1 MGVME
6 IEGITATE
14 LEKSFRRLNA
24 FIRSHNRKPDFTG
37 ETRWQGEVKFF
48 MKILVRL
55 PLERKDV
62 MQYYPPFTRGI
73 SKLLDE
79 LKRNQSSENLPD
91 WYDYQNKYS
100 NIHIAR
106 VIYKQIKKNVP
117 DHEPKL
123 AKTMAGIIGDL
134 QDKLI
139 LQLQRENIE
148 FFNAYRFRNRRKEK
162 LKEIVKLF
170 FESGNCEY

>member
-1 MGVME
+1 MEVME
-6 IEGITATE
+6 IEGITAAE
-14 LEKSFRRLNA
+14 LEKAFRRINA

-48 MKILVRL
+48 MKVLIRY

-62 MQYYPPFTRGI
+62 MQYYPVFTKGVG
-73 SKLLDE
+73 KLLDE
-79 LKRNQSSENLPD
+79 LKKNQSSKNLPD
-91 WYDYQNKYS
+91 WHDYQNKYS

-106 VIYKQIKKNVP
+106 VIYKQIKKNIP
-117 DHEPKL
+117 NHEPKL

-139 LQLQRENIE
+139 FELQKEKIE
-148 FFNAYRFRNRRKEK
+148 FFSAYHFRNRRKEK
-162 LKEIVKLF
+162 LKEILKLF
-170 FESGNCEY
+170 FESGSCQY